1 MMAAPHE
8 NPFEIG
14 SSFGGKQPPAEEAMK
29 DTISLIK
36 TINICLLAALI
47 AALGCACAEGS
58 TAAVDL
64 LAVDHRLY
72 ELGYRD
78 SACTGEMDA
87 VALNALRNFQRANG
101 LAVTAAADEATVALL
116 MSDAALAQQDYIAS
130 LAAQQSQ
137 LAVLANGSYGDDVLR
152 LQRALR
158 QLEYFSGECDGAYGR
173 ATEEAVYRFQ
183 LANGLEPSGV
193 ADSAVYLRIYSGA
206 AASWQTF
213 LRESCA
219 SVGESG
225 DHVRRIQLW
234 LREKSLFRG
243 ACTGRYGDGTQQA
256 VKRFQT
262 ANGLEPS
269 GDVDMNT
276 CTLLYS
282 DVSARIRDVAALRRG
297 ESGESVAALLQR
309 LDALGYAVGEDF
321 GMQTELAVMQFQQAN
336 GLEVS
341 GVADNL
347 TQTRFNSP
355 NVVSYAAAEAAV
367 QADVL
372 ALDEDGCLQAART
385 ASAQL
390 GQQASLQDGFDFVRY
405 VYLKCGYPLFARE
418 QLQVERLESMDELR
432 SGQVI
437 FVTAEGREIC
447 GVALS
452 DGALICA
459 DDSGYIVMRY
469 LDMMDVEAVFAAGV
483 AG

>member
-1 MMAAPHE
+1 
-8 NPFEIG
+8 
-14 SSFGGKQPPAEEAMK
+14 MK
-29 DTISLIK
+29 ATFNLIRI
-36 TINICLLAALI
+36 INICLLAALI
-47 AALGCACAEGS
+47 AALGCGCAEVSAG
-58 TAAVDL
+58 AVDL

-101 LAVTAAADEATVALL
+101 LAITGTADESTVALL
-116 MSDAALAQQDYIAS
+116 MSEAALAQQDYISS

-158 QLEYFSGECDGAYGR
+158 QLEYFSGACDGAYGR

-193 ADSAVYLRIYSGA
+193 ADSGVYLRIYSGTA
-206 AASWQTF
+206 VSWQSF

-297 ESGESVAALLQR
+297 ESGAEVDALLQR
-309 LDALGYAVGEDF
+309 LSELGYAVGADF

-341 GVADNL
+341 GMADNL

-355 NVVSYAAAEAAV
+355 NVVSYAAAEAA
-367 QADVL
+367 QTDML
-372 ALDEDGCLQAART
+372 ALDEGGCLQAART
-385 ASAQL
+385 ATAQL
-390 GQQASLQDGFDFVRY
+390 GQPAALQDGFDFVRY
-405 VYLKCGYPLFARE
+405 VYLKCGFPLFARE
-418 QLQVERLESMDELR
+418 QLQVDRLESLDGVLA
-432 SGQVI
+432 GQI
-437 FVTAEGREIC
+437 LFVTANGREIC

>member
-1 MMAAPHE
+1 MTCTVIHTTAHIIGRKAAG
-8 NPFEIG
+8 IIR
-14 SSFGGKQPPAEEAMK
+14 A
-29 DTISLIK
+29 
-36 TINICLLAALI
+36 CLLAALV
-47 AALGCACAEGS
+47 AALGCASAEPASGEI
-58 TAAVDL
+58 DL

-78 SACTGEMDA
+78 SACTGDMDE
-87 VALNALRNFQRANG
+87 VALNALHNFQRANG
-101 LAVTAAADEATVALL
+101 LDVTGEPDAATVALL
-116 MSDAALAQQDYIAS
+116 MSDSALSQHDYLSS
-130 LAAQQSQ
+130 LAARRSQ

-183 LANGLEPSGV
+183 LANGLEPNGV
-193 ADSAVYLRIYSGA
+193 ADASVCLRIYDGDAITWS
-206 AASWQTF
+206 SF

-234 LREKSLFRG
+234 LREKNLYRG

-262 ANGLEPS
+262 ANGLDPS
-269 GDVDMNT
+269 GDVDINT

-282 DVSARIRDVAALRRG
+282 DVSARIRDVAALRRSDTG
-297 ESGESVAALLQR
+297 AEVETLLQR
-309 LDALGYAVGEDF
+309 LADLGYTVGPDY

-355 NVVSYAAAEAAV
+355 NVVSCPEAEQSA
-367 QADVL
+367 QATLL
-372 ALDEDGCLQAART
+372 ALDENTCLQAART

-390 GQQASLQDGFDFVRY
+390 GQPATLRDGFDFVRY
-405 VYLKCGYPLFARE
+405 VYLKCGCPLFTRE
-418 QLQVERLESMDELR
+418 QLQVDRVTDIASILP
-432 SGQVI
+432 GQLL
-437 FVTAEGREIC
+437 FVTLGDHEIC
-447 GVALS
+447 GIAAS
-452 DGALICA
+452 DSALITA
-459 DDSGYIVMRY
+459 DDGGYVVMRY
-469 LDMMDVEAVFAAGV
+469 LDMLNADAVFAAGLT
-483 AG
+483 A